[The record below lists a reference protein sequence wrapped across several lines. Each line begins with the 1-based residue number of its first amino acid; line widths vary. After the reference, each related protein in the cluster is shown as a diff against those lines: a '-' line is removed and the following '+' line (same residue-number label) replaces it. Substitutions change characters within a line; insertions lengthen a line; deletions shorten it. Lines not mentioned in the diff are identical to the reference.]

1 MNESQKYSAN
11 EVSSLGQNELES
23 RAFIRTASALNLIK
37 EHWEEKKGEL
47 PEALDKN
54 RRLWTIIASAMQE
67 SDCPQPSEVRQNIIN
82 LAMFVFQRTVKVLA
96 EPSPDSLGVL
106 ININMNIARGL
117 AGKQADESET
127 AAGL

>member
-67 SDCPQPSEVRQNIIN
+67 SDCPAAARSASEYHQFGHVC
-82 LAMFVFQRTVKVLA
+82 LSAH
-96 EPSPDSLGVL
+96 
-106 ININMNIARGL
+106 
-117 AGKQADESET
+117 GKSS
-127 AAGL
+127 G

>member
-67 SDCPQPSEVRQNIIN
+67 SDCPQPPEVRQNIIN
-82 LAMFVFQRTVKVLA
+82 LAMFVF
-96 EPSPDSLGVL
+96 S
-106 ININMNIARGL
+106 AR
-117 AGKQADESET
+117 
-127 AAGL
+127 